1 MDDVHVLK
9 PQDGLSFGNGLL
21 KTARGGNVVPGSEQ
35 VASVQTETDGQVSH
49 ARREFANGRQF
60 FETAADLGARAHR
73 ALSQQH
79 KFSKLETR
87 RGLGDAF
94 EKTENALFEGVTF
107 VVSWMSYQVFR
118 ADCDAALQLA
128 AERLDRFRPN
138 HVVGGREVDQIIVV
152 DHQRRQIVLIA
163 RAIQQRDRRGS
174 RGGCFPLPRARRK
187 DLERIGAQ
195 LRRPQGC
202 AFERLSDRRMQAD
215 PHGWVFRF
223 GFLHNRS
230 KVFLRAA
237 IFLLLA
243 SAVASAADRLYLKDG
258 TYQLTN
264 QYEVKTDR
272 VRYYSTERGEWEEI
286 PLELVDLDRT
296 KSELSERQTQLATDA
311 KAEAEERAAEKLAHD
326 QVAAIPTK
334 PGVYYIRGEMTE
346 PVKQAESKVVN
357 NTKRTI
363 LKVLSPIPLLPGKA
377 TIELDGDHAPLRI
390 ADTRPEF
397 YFRLSDYQRFE
408 IVKLTPKKEARVVE
422 NLSILQVKGDRE
434 VDEQILKID
443 SFKKQEADLL
453 FRIWPEKPLPPGE
466 YALIEYTEG
475 KMNPQIWDFT
485 VDAK

>member
-1 MDDVHVLK
+1 M
-9 PQDGLSFGNGLL
+9 
-21 KTARGGNVVPGSEQ
+21 
-35 VASVQTETDGQVSH
+35 
-49 ARREFANGRQF
+49 
-60 FETAADLGARAHR
+60 
-73 ALSQQH
+73 
-79 KFSKLETR
+79 
-87 RGLGDAF
+87 
-94 EKTENALFEGVTF
+94 
-107 VVSWMSYQVFR
+107 
-118 ADCDAALQLA
+118 
-128 AERLDRFRPN
+128 
-138 HVVGGREVDQIIVV
+138 
-152 DHQRRQIVLIA
+152 
-163 RAIQQRDRRGS
+163 
-174 RGGCFPLPRARRK
+174 
-187 DLERIGAQ
+187 
-195 LRRPQGC
+195 
-202 AFERLSDRRMQAD
+202 
-215 PHGWVFRF
+215 FRF